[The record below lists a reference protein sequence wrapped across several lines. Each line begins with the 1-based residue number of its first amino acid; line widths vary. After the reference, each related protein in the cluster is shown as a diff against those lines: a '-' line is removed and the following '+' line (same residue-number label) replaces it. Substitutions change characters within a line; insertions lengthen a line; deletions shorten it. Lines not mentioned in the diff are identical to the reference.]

1 MTCPQDCVA
10 TGLVSRIY
18 ANTSGA
24 FIRLAGLPPGD
35 TPGGE
40 HYFELRKGHPNYNAL
55 YSLVLVAA
63 ANRYNLRIR
72 TNNDISPASNA
83 VVNYLVVD
91 WA

>member
-1 MTCPQDCVA
+1 MVCPQDCVA
-10 TGLVSRIY
+10 TGKVSRIY
-18 ANTSGA
+18 ANKTGA

-40 HYFELRKGHPNYNAL
+40 HYFELRKGHVNYNAL
-55 YSLVLVAA
+55 YSLALVAA

-72 TNNDISPASNA
+72 TDSDINSSSNA

-91 WA
+91 WS